1 MLRSFFLKGANTTV
15 SRWVVLLIDVSIVLQ
30 TFFLAY
36 LIRFNFV
43 LNFQEHGFLSQIV
56 LVAILSAI
64 SFLIVG
70 SHKGTVRY
78 TGIKDAVNVF
88 YGATI
93 LCASLAILSLL
104 HRQFGF
110 GILNRF
116 SAPLSVIIIHYLLNV
131 IVLISS
137 RFIFKRLIQRIIT
150 EYQPPKNILIYGAGD
165 SGLLTYATISN
176 NLNNRTNVVGFIDD
190 DKSKRGKK
198 YNRIK
203 VYPSEDINTEFIKD
217 NGIQEILI
225 SIHNIKPFDLM
236 GLVDRMLPLPA
247 KVKVV
252 PPVEQWIDGD
262 LNVGKLAEVKIE
274 DLLNRT
280 PIKIKNPILQKELDN
295 KVILITGAAGSIG
308 SEIARQI
315 TQYNFKTLILL
326 DQAESALY
334 ELQQYFSRKDLKNLF
349 VTVADISNKKRLQKI
364 FDSYDIDYIF
374 HAAAYKHVPLMEI
387 NPYEA
392 VRVNISGTKNVMD
405 LAVKHRV
412 EKFVMVSTDKAVNPT
427 NVMGAT
433 KRAAEIYAT
442 CLNQEGVTKFI
453 TTRFG
458 NVLGSNG
465 SVIPL
470 FKKQIAE
477 GGPILVT
484 HKDITRYF
492 MTISEACSLVL
503 EAGVM
508 GGGGEIYVFD
518 MGESV
523 KIFDLAKKMIHL
535 SGLRYPEDIDIKII
549 GLRPG
554 EKLYEEL
561 LSNKENTLPTYNE
574 KIMIAKVKSIDSE
587 IVKSQIIAL
596 SNFDKFDD
604 EELVKILKSIIPE
617 YISNNSVYSRLD
629 RIKEKKGLTSRYSS

>member
-1 MLRSFFLKGANTTV
+1 MLKSFFLKGATAKV
-15 SRWVVLLIDVSIVLQ
+15 SRWVVLVIDVSIVLQ
-30 TFFLAY
+30 TLFVAY

-43 LNFQEHGFLSQIV
+43 LSFQQHGFLSQ
-56 LVAILSAI
+56 LGSVAVLSAI

-70 SHKGTVRY
+70 SHKGTVRH
-78 TGIKDAVNVF
+78 TGIRDAINVF

-93 LCASLAILSLL
+93 LFLSLSVIVL
-104 HRQFGF
+104 VHRQY
-110 GILNRF
+110 GIEFLDRF

-137 RFIFKRLIQRIIT
+137 RFIFKRLIHRIIT

-165 SGLLTYATISN
+165 SGLLTYAAISN
-176 NLNNRTNVVGFIDD
+176 NLNNRAHVVGFIDD
-190 DKSKRGKK
+190 DKTKRGKK

-203 VYPSEDINTEFIKD
+203 VYPSELITSEFIKD
-217 NGIQEILI
+217 NNIKEILI
-225 SIHNIKPFDLM
+225 SIQNIKPYDLM
-236 GLVDRMLPLPA
+236 GLVDKMLPLPA

-252 PPVEQWIDGD
+252 PPMEQWIDGD
-262 LNVGKLAEVKIE
+262 LNVGKLAEVRIE

-280 PIKIKNPILQKELDN
+280 PIKIKNPVLQKELNN
-295 KVILITGAAGSIG
+295 KVVLITGAAGSIG
-308 SEIARQI
+308 SEIARQVAH
-315 TQYNFKTLILL
+315 YNFKTLILL
-326 DQAESALY
+326 DQAESAIY
-334 ELQQYFSRKDLKNLF
+334 ELQQYFSRKEVKNI
-349 VTVADISNKKRLQKI
+349 VITVADISNKKRVQKV
-364 FDSYDIDYIF
+364 FENHSIDYIF
-374 HAAAYKHVPLMEI
+374 HAAAYKHVPLMET

-405 LAVKHRV
+405 LAVESKV

-433 KRAAEIYAT
+433 KRAAEIYAI
-442 CLNQEGVTKFI
+442 CLNQENKTKFI

-484 HKDITRYF
+484 HKEITRYF

-508 GGGGEIYVFD
+508 GNGGEIYVFD

-523 KIFDLAKKMIHL
+523 KIYDLAKKMIHL
-535 SGLRYPEDIDIKII
+535 SGLRYPEDIDIKFI

-574 KIMIAKVKSIDSE
+574 KIMIAKVKPIDIE
-587 IVKSQIIAL
+587 YVKSQIITL
-596 SNFDKFDD
+596 SNFDDFDD
-604 EELVKILKSIIPE
+604 EGLVEILKNIIPE
-617 YISNNSVYSRLD
+617 YISNNSVFTKLD
-629 RIKEKKGLTSRYSS
+629 KKKVKNTVN

>member
-1 MLRSFFLKGANTTV
+1 MLKSFFLKGATAKV
-15 SRWVVLLIDVSIVLQ
+15 SRWVVLVIDVSIVLQ
-30 TFFLAY
+30 TLFVAY

-43 LNFQEHGFLSQIV
+43 LSFQQHGFLSQLG
-56 LVAILSAI
+56 LVAVLSAI

-70 SHKGTVRY
+70 SHKGTVRH
-78 TGIKDAVNVF
+78 TGIRDAINVF

-93 LCASLAILSLL
+93 LFLSLSVIVL
-104 HRQFGF
+104 VHRQY
-110 GILNRF
+110 GIEFLDRF

-137 RFIFKRLIQRIIT
+137 RFIFKRLIHRIIT

-165 SGLLTYATISN
+165 SGLLTYAAISN
-176 NLNNRTNVVGFIDD
+176 NLNNRAHVVGFIDD
-190 DKSKRGKK
+190 DKTKRGKK

-203 VYPSEDINTEFIKD
+203 VYPSELITSEFIKD
-217 NGIQEILI
+217 NNIKEILI
-225 SIHNIKPFDLM
+225 SIQNIKPYDLM
-236 GLVDRMLPLPA
+236 GLVDKMLPLPA

-252 PPVEQWIDGD
+252 PPMKQWIDGD
-262 LNVGKLAEVKIE
+262 LNVGKLTEVRIE

-280 PIKIKNPILQKELDN
+280 PIKIKNPVLQKELNN
-295 KVILITGAAGSIG
+295 KVVLITGAAGSIG
-308 SEIARQI
+308 SEIARQVAH
-315 TQYNFKTLILL
+315 YNFKTLILL
-326 DQAESALY
+326 DQAESAIY
-334 ELQQYFSRKDLKNLF
+334 ELQQYFSRKEVKNI
-349 VTVADISNKKRLQKI
+349 VITVADISNKKRLQKV
-364 FDSYDIDYIF
+364 FENHSIDYIF
-374 HAAAYKHVPLMEI
+374 HAAAYKHVPLMET

-405 LAVKHRV
+405 LAVESKV

-433 KRAAEIYAT
+433 KRAAEIYAI
-442 CLNQEGVTKFI
+442 CLNQENKTKFI

-484 HKDITRYF
+484 HKEITRYF

-508 GGGGEIYVFD
+508 GNGGEIYVFD

-523 KIFDLAKKMIHL
+523 KIYDLAKKMIHL
-535 SGLRYPEDIDIKII
+535 SGLRYPEDIDIKFI

-574 KIMIAKVKSIDSE
+574 KIMIAKVKPIDIE
-587 IVKSQIIAL
+587 YVKSQIITL
-596 SNFDKFDD
+596 SNFDDFDD
-604 EELVKILKSIIPE
+604 EGLVEILKNIIPE
-617 YISNNSVYSRLD
+617 YISNNSVFTKLD
-629 RIKEKKGLTSRYSS
+629 KKKVKNTVN